1 MERYLRLTI
10 VVIVETTDGEVFE
23 VDDCGDCRNDWK
35 KKSDN
40 EARAFQ
46 VSNYDQGQKSSSTQL
61 SFTSQQIDKL
71 LKFLESTPSGFITQ
85 KGTFFS
91 VSLNHTCI
99 VDSGAT
105 DHMTD

>member
-1 MERYLRLTI
+1 MASTKKITLKSF
-10 VVIVETTDGEVFE
+10 DGEVFE
-23 VDDCGDCRNDWK
+23 VDDCGDSRNDWK

-40 EARAFQ
+40 EGRAFQ
-46 VSNYDQGQKSSSTQL
+46 VNNYDQGQKSSSTQL
-61 SFTSQQIDKL
+61 SFTSEQIDKL
-71 LKFLESTPSGFITQ
+71 LKFLESTHSGFITQ

-99 VDSGAT
+99 VDSGAI